1 MFFIK
6 IETIVITRLDR
17 HYGTNCLP
25 SESESVC
32 SLFWSRLE
40 NGDDDDDDVD
50 GDMRHE
56 KLFTSPL
63 SAYSCLMHDKS
74 NPGSCSV
81 STARDWLIPWLLL
94 DLQSRMKYDSK
105 PASSSDD

>member
-1 MFFIK
+1 MYFIK
-6 IETIVITRLDR
+6 IETMVITRLDR
-17 HYGTNCLP
+17 HYCINCLP

-32 SLFWSRLE
+32 SLLWSRLE

-63 SAYSCLMHDKS
+63 SEYSCLMHDKS
-74 NPGSCSV
+74 KLGSCSV
-81 STARDWLIPWLLL
+81 SIAREWLIPWLLV
-94 DLQSRMKYDSK
+94 DLLSRMKHDSN
-105 PASSSDD
+105 PVSSSDD